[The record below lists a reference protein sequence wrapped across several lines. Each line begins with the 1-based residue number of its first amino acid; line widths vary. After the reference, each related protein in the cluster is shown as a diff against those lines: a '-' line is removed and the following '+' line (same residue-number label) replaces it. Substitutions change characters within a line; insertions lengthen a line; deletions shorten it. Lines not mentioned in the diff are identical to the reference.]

1 MVKHW
6 ILAMPVPYRLL
17 LLSSDTYHR
26 AKKPTYPEHIN
37 AFRPEGFLPFPSA
50 S

>member
-17 LLSSDTYHR
+17 LLYLR
-26 AKKPTYPEHIN
+26 AFNKNDNYFI
-37 AFRPEGFLPFPSA
+37 RLP
-50 S
+50 